1 MTVTEI
7 AVDSGPLIVFA
18 RSGLL
23 DMVRQVA
30 GTLLVPEI
38 VAHECCR
45 DLSKPGAHAV
55 IAAREAGQIEIRP
68 ASETQPQSPPL
79 ANLDAGEMAVIQL
92 AVARNCDVLM
102 DERLGRAVARRNGV
116 RTIGAAGILIAAKR
130 QGLLD
135 EIAPILG
142 MWQGW
147 GYFLSPALLAQVLML
162 ADEKS
167 R

>member
-1 MTVTEI
+1 VTVTEI

-79 ANLDAGEMAVIQL
+79 ANLDAGEM
-92 AVARNCDVLM
+92 
-102 DERLGRAVARRNGV
+102 
-116 RTIGAAGILIAAKR
+116 
-130 QGLLD
+130 
-135 EIAPILG
+135 
-142 MWQGW
+142 
-147 GYFLSPALLAQVLML
+147 LSFNSPLPATAT
-162 ADEKS
+162 S
-167 R
+167 